1 MSKRQSA
8 AIPADA
14 QHAARPDAARP
25 ADAERA
31 RLVERLNIAGREVS
45 AATIMFHSALAQRRG
60 LSAIE
65 EKTLDILLR
74 DGPLT
79 HAELVAAT
87 ALAPASVTGLID
99 RLEDKGYARRSPHP
113 GDARRILVSADAARI
128 AAELTPLFGPW
139 TESLNELYAAYTTDQ
154 LELICDFMTR
164 AAARQRDAAA
174 ALAAPAAEQAG
185 HRNAADGADC
195 GNGRRRLR

>member
-8 AIPADA
+8 GIEAD
-14 QHAARPDAARP
+14 Q
-25 ADAERA
+25 ERA
-31 RLVERLNIAGREVS
+31 ELVERLNMAGREVS
-45 AATIMFHSALAQRRG
+45 AATIMFHTALAQRRG

-79 HAELVAAT
+79 HAGLVAAT
-87 ALAPASVTGLID
+87 GLAPASVTGLID
-99 RLEDKGYARRSPHP
+99 RLEDKGYARRSAHP
-113 GDARRILVSADAARI
+113 GDARRILVTADADRI

-139 TESLNELYAAYTTDQ
+139 TQSLSELYATYTTGQ
-154 LELICDFMTR
+154 LETICDFMTR

-174 ALAAPAAEQAG
+174 ELAVPADDRADRRNPAG
-185 HRNAADGADC
+185 RS
-195 GNGRRRLR
+195 GRRDGRRASG